1 METIWTIGHS
11 TRSLDE
17 LLSLLKAYSIELLVD
32 VRSLPGSRK
41 FPYFNKENLEVE
53 LPVKGILYEHFADL
67 GGRRR
72 ARKDSHN
79 IAWHNASFKGY
90 ADYMETPQFL
100 DSLESLKDISRKKKT
115 CIMCSEAVWWRCHR
129 SMVADILK
137 AQGWTV
143 NHIMSLTK
151 FKEHIFTAPAK
162 IVDGKLSYH

>member
-11 TRSLDE
+11 TRSLHE
-17 LLSLLKAYSIELLVD
+17 FLELLKAHSIELLVD

-41 FPYFNKENLEVE
+41 FPHFDKENLEIE
-53 LPVKGILYEHFADL
+53 LPADGILYEHHTNL

-72 ARKDSHN
+72 ARKDSKN
-79 IAWHNASFKGY
+79 IAWNNASFKGY

-100 DSLESLKDISRKKKT
+100 EALESLKSSCQIKRT

-151 FKEHIFTAPAK
+151 AKEHIYTAPAK
-162 IVDGKLSYH
+162 LIDGKLTYH